1 MIIQNDVWKLETK
14 LKVFVKKL
22 ATQKKIKRGWAKP
35 TSVKTEREVE
45 TE

>member
-1 MIIQNDVWKLETK
+1 MVKQNDVWKLETK

-22 ATQKKIKRGWAKP
+22 ATKKKIKRGWAEP
-35 TSVKTEREVE
+35 TSAKTEREVE